1 MPQSAQPR
9 QGAGPYACK
18 QASLVMSSER
28 ALLSTQPRRRPHAS
42 LVCMRREEEE
52 EEVEAE
58 PRGLAFACPRCYPP
72 KHLRLHNT
80 VSQVDGSIFQQQGK
94 SKATKRPLRAS
105 HLQHQH
111 HRNLEKTRN
120 GAPAALRVS
129 SMPAISIRQP
139 YCAVLMM
146 MMMFDTINTPA
157 QAITSALTLSTH
169 AHSLH
174 PHAVLLAP
182 LTIPPTMP
190 RTHTAIPTNTTSPN
204 CP

>member
-1 MPQSAQPR
+1 MSAH
-9 QGAGPYACK
+9 
-18 QASLVMSSER
+18 
-28 ALLSTQPRRRPHAS
+28 STQPRRRPHAS

-139 YCAVLMM
+139 YCAVLMVMM
-146 MMMFDTINTPA
+146 MMMFETINTTA
-157 QAITSALTLSTH
+157 QASTRSSVHPLSPRMHTRYIRMLYSTTRHTSKHATH
-169 AHSLH
+169 AYRH
-174 PHAVLLAP
+174 PNQHHLA
-182 LTIPPTMP
+182 
-190 RTHTAIPTNTTSPN
+190 
-204 CP
+204 